1 MKYVI
6 TWSERPQ
13 GSPAEYEAAQK
24 RVLELFQ
31 PWQKPASLTIH
42 QFVVRVGEWGGY
54 MVLETDDL
62 AAIHQLTTIFAVFR
76 FRVEPVIDVMDAVA
90 AEVEAIK
97 WRDSVKPTG
106 NPPGSD

>member
-1 MKYVI
+1 MKYVV
-6 TWSERPQ
+6 TWWERSQ

-31 PWQKPASLTIH
+31 PWQKPESLTIH

-62 AAIHQLTTIFAVFR
+62 AAIHELTTILPVFK
-76 FRVEPVIDVMDAVA
+76 FRVEPVIDVMDAIA
-90 AEVEAIK
+90 TEVEAIK
-97 WRDSVKPTG
+97 WRDAREPR
-106 NPPGSD
+106 GSD